1 MNHIT
6 ILGRLTKDADVRY
19 TPNNKVVATFTLA
32 VDRPFSGEKK
42 EADFIPC
49 VVWGKSAELIGNS
62 CQKGHRLLVEGRLQ
76 IRNFEAKDG
85 TKRYVAEV
93 IVASFEFI
101 ERKEQKSMASMGTS
115 VPFDE
120 EVSF

>member
-42 EADFIPC
+42 EADLEGHMDSFFYSE
-49 VVWGKSAELIGNS
+49 K
-62 CQKGHRLLVEGRLQ
+62 KGFGARGDSFWSRLFR
-76 IRNFEAKDG
+76 
-85 TKRYVAEV
+85 
-93 IVASFEFI
+93 
-101 ERKEQKSMASMGTS
+101 
-115 VPFDE
+115 
-120 EVSF
+120 